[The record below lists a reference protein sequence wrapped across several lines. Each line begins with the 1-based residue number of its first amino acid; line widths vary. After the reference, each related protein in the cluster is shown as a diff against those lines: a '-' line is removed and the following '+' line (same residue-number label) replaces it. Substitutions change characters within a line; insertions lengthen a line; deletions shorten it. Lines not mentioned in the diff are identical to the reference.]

1 MNVFVLR
8 RWLFS
13 ALLALVVMVS
23 LSYFAWP
30 GLNPDLWEDIAVVIG
45 LRPSEV
51 ALAGTWRLA
60 LAELFGRLP
69 FEEAIGVLRV
79 AGVVGGGIVTML
91 VYSIL
96 DGLLPDVIWAS
107 RSRRGSGGLVV
118 DGVLAGATLL
128 FVSIEPIWRACQG
141 AGSMLVQLVLA
152 LAAIRLTLEFVF
164 RNGLWRAWVVVVL
177 AGVLTGYGSFGFLMF
192 AVLWTVTFV
201 KSLRNRDNT
210 TNPLADP
217 GILNLMMAGIT
228 FAFLALTV
236 IMVKTNYGA
245 YQAFGGVK
253 REDFVLADM
262 AVVVLGDYYRGFLAL
277 TSGLG
282 AVLAFLVFVAPLVI
296 AYFALPKV
304 IVDDRL
310 QNAPYAVTLFVM
322 GVVAWSQIS
331 CFRCLWAR
339 QWFGWADISDG
350 FTVAIL
356 SLFSVATLTWSYG
369 TLLYNLNFCSVR
381 KVAGYQFADVAE
393 TPAARKA
400 VRSLARFG
408 QLLAVAMGAFAI
420 LALMGTF
427 VTVQQVTLRRMLEV
441 IDDYCR
447 EVVVECGEATRLI
460 TDGSLDTGVE
470 LAAHAAG
477 RRVLAIS
484 LLSGD
489 SPRDVKIR
497 QRDAADEEEKAKL
510 ELSAVDGLNHWL
522 TEQTNRL
529 EKVAMQFGFERR
541 ARLFGV
547 KDAWVSGLLAR
558 LGGHPPAEGEE
569 GRPDLAEARR
579 LMHEV
584 EDICETGEPEDVGNR
599 RVLQLFRFVQWRL
612 AQMARVRNAFAKDD
626 EWTEEDRNDEQ
637 LAQRLDELNPSLQT
651 LKLLMQA
658 RENAEGKFLSP
669 REGLILGLQRADFA
683 LAKNFAQTVIR
694 RDPEDAQANFAIG
707 MYYLMAERHQEA
719 IKYLATVLKRLPEDP
734 VVLNNM
740 ALCYD
745 RMKCHDKALDCAERA
760 LKAAPGNESI
770 RENLERYRKS
780 AEAEEAGYL
789 RGSDQL

>member
-30 GLNPDLWEDIAVVIG
+30 GLNPDLWEDIAVVVG
-45 LRPSEV
+45 LRPAEV

-69 FEEAIGVLRV
+69 YEESVFVLRV

-91 VYSIL
+91 VYGIL
-96 DGLLPDVIWAS
+96 DGLLPSVIWTS

-128 FVSIEPIWRACQG
+128 FVSSEPVWRACQG
-141 AGSMLVQLVLA
+141 AGPMLVQLVLA
-152 LAAIRLTLEFVF
+152 LTAIRFTLEFVF

-177 AGVLTGYGSFGFLMF
+177 AGVLTGYGSFGFLLF
-192 AVLWTVTFV
+192 AALWAVTFV
-201 KSLRNRDNT
+201 KSLKNRDSL

-217 GILNLMMAGIT
+217 SILNLMLAGIT

-236 IMVKTNYGA
+236 LMMKTNYGA
-245 YQAFGGVK
+245 YYAFGGVK

-310 QNAPYAVTLFVM
+310 QNAPHAVTLFVM

-356 SLFSVATLTWSYG
+356 SLFSVATLAWSYG

-400 VRSLARFG
+400 VRSLTRFG

-460 TDGSLDTGVE
+460 TDGALDTGVE
-470 LAAHAAG
+470 LTAHAEG
-477 RRVLAIS
+477 KRLLAIS

-489 SPRDVKIR
+489 GPRDVKIR
-497 QRDAADEEEKAKL
+497 QRDAADEDEKSKL
-510 ELSAVDGLNHWL
+510 ELSGVDGLNYWL

-529 EKVAMQFGFERR
+529 DDVAIQFGFERR
-541 ARLFGV
+541 IRLFGV

-558 LGGHPPAEGEE
+558 LGGRPPAD

-579 LMHEV
+579 LMLEV
-584 EDICETGEPEDVGNR
+584 EEICELYDPEDVGNR
-599 RVLQLFRFVQWRL
+599 KALQLFRFVQWRL

-637 LAQRLDELNPSLQT
+637 LAQRLDELNPSLQA

-669 REGLILGLQRADFA
+669 REGLVLGLQRADFT
-683 LAKNFAQTVIR
+683 LARNFAQTVIR

-707 MYYLMAERHQEA
+707 MYYLMAERHPEA
-719 IKYLATVLKRLPEDP
+719 IKHLETVLKRLPEDP
-734 VVLNNM
+734 IVLNNM

-745 RMKCHDKALDCAERA
+745 RMKCPDKALDCAERA

-770 RENLERYRKS
+770 RENLERYRKT
-780 AEAEEAGYL
+780 AEAAGYL